1 MNQQQHELFLNT
13 KGKPVQSDQKNVVYN
28 IYIEN
33 LHKGFSK
40 SKSINMAA
48 TTSGISE
55 RKIWGIVK
63 EKEISGSLKSP
74 SKKRNRK
81 GIINKLNEE
90 QKKLVRRCVHR
101 FFLRNEPPTLDK
113 FYHVRIMPL

>member
-1 MNQQQHELFLNT
+1 
-13 KGKPVQSDQKNVVYN
+13 
-28 IYIEN
+28 
-33 LHKGFSK
+33 
-40 SKSINMAA
+40 MAA

-63 EKEISGSLKSP
+63 EKEISGSIKSP

-101 FFLRNEPPTLDK
+101 FFLRNEPPKLLINFTMYALCRCENKCVNFVKQGK
-113 FYHVRIMPL
+113 F